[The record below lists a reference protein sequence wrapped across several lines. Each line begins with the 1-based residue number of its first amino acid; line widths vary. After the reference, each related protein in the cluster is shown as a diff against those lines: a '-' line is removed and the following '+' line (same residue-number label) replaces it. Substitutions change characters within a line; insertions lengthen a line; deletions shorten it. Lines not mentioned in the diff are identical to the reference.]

1 MVKCLLKRPS
11 KSRCGGSLKIF
22 HIYNTIRICISFYSN
37 ESQEKHLLGK
47 VASCVASEITK
58 RTDPMRFRKLEVG
71 KTKKMLLAKCTF
83 LMRGLYNKR
92 RKKIKKWRIVC
103 AALELICITAAA
115 VTFALSRSSAFMRD
129 PWKYLTRVCCL
140 FRRPSNSR
148 SGSAL

>member
-92 RKKIKKWRIVC
+92 RKKDKEVEDCLCSAGINLHHC
-103 AALELICITAAA
+103 
-115 VTFALSRSSAFMRD
+115 SSC
-129 PWKYLTRVCCL
+129 YL
-140 FRRPSNSR
+140 RP
-148 SGSAL
+148 LKI